1 MKAKL
6 IKIVGGIALGVALL
20 VLALPTIV
28 HKAGLHPEYNG
39 EAVQLPAGKR
49 ALVIATNQAVLS
61 APGETTGDATG
72 VMASEMTHPYYR
84 FLDAGM
90 QVDLASIKGGK
101 IPVDP
106 QTINRLLKTPEDDR
120 FLADPAFLAKV
131 ENSMRIDDVD
141 FTQYDIIFMAGGFG
155 AAYDLGYS
163 PVLAEKISEA
173 YYASNEPVIGGVCHG
188 VLGLINAKDRDG
200 KSLIAGRRMTGV
212 TDKQIKELGIIEITP
227 QHPETELRKAGVIFE
242 SNTRIMD
249 FLATLVVVDDEE
261 RFVTG
266 QNQNSGRET
275 AHRMLELVA
284 SKSTK

>member
-6 IKIVGGIALGVALL
+6 IKILGGIALGAALV
-20 VLALPTIV
+20 VLALPTIL

-49 ALVIATNQAVLS
+49 ALIIATNQAVLS
-61 APGETTGDATG
+61 APGETSGDATG

-90 QVDLASIKGGK
+90 QVDLASVKGGK

-106 QTINRLLKTPEDDR
+106 QTLSRVLKTPEEDR

-131 ENSMRIDDVD
+131 ENSLRIDDVD
-141 FTQYDIIFMAGGFG
+141 VTQYDIIFMSGGWG

-163 PVLAEKISEA
+163 PVLAEKVSEA
-173 YYASNEPVIGGVCHG
+173 YYANKEPVIGGVCHG

-200 KSLIAGRRMTGV
+200 SLLIAGRRMTGV
-212 TDKQIKELGIIEITP
+212 TDKQIKELGIEITP
-227 QHPETELRKAGVIFE
+227 QHPEAELRKAGVIFE
-242 SNTRIMD
+242 SNTGFMD
-249 FLATLVVVDDEE
+249 FLATHVVVDDEE

-284 SKSTK
+284 NNSR